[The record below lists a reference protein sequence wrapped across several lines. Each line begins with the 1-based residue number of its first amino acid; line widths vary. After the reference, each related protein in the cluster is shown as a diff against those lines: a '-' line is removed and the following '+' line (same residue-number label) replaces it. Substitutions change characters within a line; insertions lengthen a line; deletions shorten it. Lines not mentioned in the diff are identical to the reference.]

1 MSFGYNRINY
11 GIHSIC
17 PFRISDGLPY
27 GILKVLGGGTMTLS
41 SEFEELFGGSN
52 KFAWAVEAKTISS
65 EWTATVKSMPDFMF
79 ELFLGAT
86 VAQTA
91 ASATGTVGDFKNVLD
106 SASAP
111 VLHATTGIASVQT
124 KSGSEQDLKD
134 GLYMIKAVSP
144 TTVDVYALTD
154 IEFKKLGATNE
165 LSYIDEALKINAT
178 PLTITTLG
186 ALTEIVGLGVEM
198 VGGSG
203 TIGMTT
209 GDTARFSVSSA
220 HSGLSEISIGS
231 SSTQFPEHRQLCL
244 GQKRANGDTF
254 EMELFR
260 VVGSGMP
267 IPFEEQTFAIPE
279 LAMKLVQD
287 PCEDKVAVIRAK
299 RGVGGVC

>member
-41 SEFEELFGGSN
+41 SEFQELFGGSN
-52 KFAWAVEAKTISS
+52 KFAWAVEASTISS

-86 VAQTA
+86 VTTTA
-91 ASATGTVGDFKNVLD
+91 ASATGTVGDLANVLN
-106 SASAP
+106 AT
-111 VLHATTGIASVQT
+111 VVEATTGIASVAA
-124 KSGSEQDLKD
+124 KVGSESDLKD
-134 GLYMIKAVSP
+134 GIYIIKAVSA

-154 IEFKKLGATNE
+154 IEFKKLGAANNLDYINE
-165 LSYIDEALKINAT
+165 ELKINAT
-178 PLTITTLG
+178 PITITAST
-186 ALTEIVGLGVEM
+186 AVEVVGLGIELT
-198 VGGSG
+198 GGSG
-203 TIGMTT
+203 TIGMTI
-209 GDTARFSVSSA
+209 GDTARFSVRSA
-220 HSGLSEISIGS
+220 HNGLSEITIGGA
-231 SSTQFPEHRQLCL
+231 STIFPEHRQLCL

-279 LAMKLVQD
+279 LTMKLVQD

-299 RGVGGVC
+299 RGLSGC

>member
-1 MSFGYNRINY
+1 MYNRINY

-41 SEFEELFGGSN
+41 SELQDLFGGSN
-52 KFAWAVEAKTISS
+52 KFAWAVEAGTISA

-79 ELFLGAT
+79 ELFLGAS
-86 VAQTA
+86 VEKTA
-91 ASATGTVGDFKNVLD
+91 ASATGTVDDFANVLNESVFKAD
-106 SASAP
+106 
-111 VLHATTGIASVQT
+111 TGIASVQA
-124 KSGSEQDLKD
+124 KSGSEADLKD
-134 GLYMIKAVSP
+134 GIYIVKAVSP

-154 IEFKKLGATNE
+154 IEFKKLGATNSLE
-165 LSYIDEALKINAT
+165 YLNEELKINAT
-178 PLTITTLG
+178 PLAIVTAG
-186 ALTEIVGLGVEM
+186 GLTEIVGLGVEL

-203 TIGMTT
+203 TIGMTAD
-209 GDTARFSVSSA
+209 DTARFSVRSA
-220 HSGLSEISIGS
+220 HNGVSEISIGGA
-231 SSTQFPEHRQLCL
+231 STIFPEHRQLCL

-279 LAMKLVQD
+279 LTMRLVQD
-287 PCEDKVAVIRAK
+287 ECEDKVAVIRAK
-299 RGVGGVC
+299 RGISSC

>member
-86 VAQTA
+86 VVTTA
-91 ASATGTVGDFKNVLD
+91 ASATGTVNTIANVSGTSVVD
-106 SASAP
+106 A
-111 VLHATTGIASVQT
+111 VTGIDNVAVKT
-124 KSGSEQDLKD
+124 GSEEDLKD
-134 GLYMIKAVSP
+134 GVIIIKAKTA
-144 TTVDVYALTD
+144 TTVSVYALTD

-165 LSYIDEALKINAT
+165 AAYLDEALLVVDD
-178 PLTITTLG
+178 LTIVAST
-186 ALTEIVGLGVEM
+186 AAEIVGFGVELT
-198 VGGSG
+198 GGSG
-203 TIGMTT
+203 TIGMTI
-209 GDTARFSVSSA
+209 GDTARFHINSA
-220 HSGLSEISIGS
+220 HNGLSEISIGS
-231 SSTQFPEHRQLCL
+231 ASTIFPEHRQLCL
-244 GQKRANGDTF
+244 GQKRANGDVF

-279 LAMKLVQD
+279 LSMKLVQD
-287 PCEDKVAVIRAK
+287 STEDKVAVIRAK
-299 RGVGGVC
+299 RGV

>member
-1 MSFGYNRINY
+1 MSFGYNRVNY

-52 KFAWAVEAKTISS
+52 KFSWAVEAKTISS
-65 EWTATVKSMPDFMF
+65 DWTATVKSMPDFMF

-86 VAQTA
+86 VEKTA
-91 ASATGTVGDFKNVLD
+91 ASATGTVGDLSNVLN
-106 SASAP
+106 
-111 VLHATTGIASVQT
+111 ATVFEAATGIASVAA
-124 KSGSEQDLKD
+124 KAGSEVDLKD
-134 GLYMIKAVSP
+134 GLYMIKAVSA
-144 TTVDVYALTD
+144 TTIDVYALTD
-154 IEFKKLGATNE
+154 LEFKKLGAANT
-165 LSYIDEALKINAT
+165 LSYIDEDLKINDV
-178 PLTITTLG
+178 PLAIVGG
-186 ALTEIVGLGVEM
+186 AATEIVGLGVELT
-198 VGGSG
+198 GGSG
-203 TIGMTT
+203 TVGMTI

-231 SSTQFPEHRQLCL
+231 SSTTFPEHRQLCL

-267 IPFEEQTFAIPE
+267 IPFEEQTFGIPE

-299 RGVGGVC
+299 RGVGGTC

>member
-52 KFAWAVEAKTISS
+52 KFAWAVESKTISS

-79 ELFLGAT
+79 ELFLGAS
-86 VAQTA
+86 VVNTA
-91 ASATGTVGDFKNVLD
+91 ASATGTVGDLSNVLN
-106 SASAP
+106 AS
-111 VLHATTGIASVQT
+111 VFEATTGIASLAV
-124 KSGSEQDLKD
+124 KASSEADLKD
-134 GLYMIKAVSP
+134 GVYIIKAVSA
-144 TTVDVYALTD
+144 TTVDIYALTD
-154 IEFKKLGATNE
+154 IEFKKLGAAND
-165 LSYIDEALKINAT
+165 LSYLNEELKINDT
-178 PLTITTLG
+178 PLTIVAAT
-186 ALTEIVGLGVEM
+186 ATEIVGLGVELT
-198 VGGSG
+198 GGSG
-203 TIGMTT
+203 TIGMTI

-220 HSGLSEISIGS
+220 HAGLSEISIGS
-231 SSTQFPEHRQLCL
+231 GSTIFPEHRQLCL

>member
-11 GIHSIC
+11 GVHSIC

-27 GILKVLGGGTMTLS
+27 GILKVIGGGTMTLS

-86 VAQTA
+86 VVQTA
-91 ASATGTVGDFKNVLD
+91 ASTTGTVGDLANVKNATVFD
-106 SASAP
+106 
-111 VLHATTGIASVQT
+111 ATTGIATVAGKTS
-124 KSGSEQDLKD
+124 SEADLKD
-134 GLYMIKAVSP
+134 GIYIALVVSP
-144 TTVDVYALTD
+144 TTVDIYALTD
-154 IEFKKLGATNE
+154 IEFKKLGAVNE
-165 LSYIDEALKINAT
+165 LAYLNEALKVNAA
-178 PLTITTLG
+178 PLSIVAST
-186 ALTEIVGLGVEM
+186 ATEIVGLGVELT
-198 VGGSG
+198 GGSG
-203 TIGMTT
+203 TIAMVV
-209 GDTARFSVSSA
+209 GDTARFSVRSA
-220 HSGLSEISIGS
+220 HNGLSEISIGS
-231 SSTQFPEHRQLCL
+231 ASTLFPEHRQLAL

-279 LAMKLVQD
+279 LAMKLIQD
-287 PCEDKVAVIRAK
+287 GVEDKVAVIRAK
-299 RGVGGVC
+299 AG

>member
-52 KFAWAVEAKTISS
+52 KYAWAVESKTISS

-86 VAQTA
+86 VATTA
-91 ASATGTVGDFKNVLD
+91 ASATGTVGDFANVSGTSVLD
-106 SASAP
+106 AS
-111 VLHATTGIASVQT
+111 TGIDSVALKAS
-124 KSGSEQDLKD
+124 SEADLKD
-134 GLYMIKAVSP
+134 GIYIVKAVSA

-154 IEFKKLGATNE
+154 IEFKKLGAAND
-165 LSYIDEALKINAT
+165 LSYIDEALKINAA
-178 PLTITTLG
+178 PLTITAST
-186 ALTEIVGLGVEM
+186 AVEIVGLGVELT
-198 VGGSG
+198 GGSG
-203 TIGMTT
+203 TIALTEN
-209 GDTARFSVSSA
+209 DTARFSVRSA
-220 HSGLSEISIGS
+220 HNGLSEITIGS
-231 SSTQFPEHRQLCL
+231 ASTIFPEHRQLCL

-254 EMELFR
+254 EMELFK

-287 PCEDKVAVIRAK
+287 SDEDKVAVIRAK
-299 RGVGGVC
+299 RGV

>member
-1 MSFGYNRINY
+1 MAFGYNRINY

-52 KFAWAVEAKTISS
+52 KYAWAVESKTISS
-65 EWTATVKSMPDFMF
+65 EWTATVKTMPDFMF

-86 VAQTA
+86 VATTA
-91 ASATGTVGDFKNVLD
+91 AAALGTVGDFANVLN
-106 SASAP
+106 
-111 VLHATTGIASVQT
+111 ASVLDVST
-124 KSGSEQDLKD
+124 GVATVTAKSGSEEDLKD
-134 GLYMIKAVSP
+134 GIYIVKAVSA

-154 IEFKKLGATNE
+154 IEFKKLGATNQLAYLDEE
-165 LSYIDEALKINAT
+165 LKVNSA
-178 PLTITTLG
+178 PLTIV
-186 ALTEIVGLGVEM
+186 ASAATEIVGLGVELN
-198 VGGSG
+198 GGSG
-203 TIGMTT
+203 IIGMTVN
-209 GDTARFSVSSA
+209 DTARFSVRSA
-220 HSGLSEISIGS
+220 HAGLSEISIGS
-231 SSTQFPEHRQLCL
+231 GSTIFAEHRQLCL

-267 IPFEEQTFAIPE
+267 IPFEEQAFAIPE

-287 PCEDKVAVIRAK
+287 SEQDTVAVIRAK
-299 RGVGGVC
+299 RGV